1 MEKLLIATLT
11 TAFVILL
18 FSRVH
23 FHFHFTFGMQVTR
36 KPSRKA
42 ARPRPVEISG
52 EVPPAARSIRQER
65 DIYFNDTDTARSR
78 AAAEITSALINLG
91 MPQAKARK
99 LAEKAMEQGRDFDS
113 RIRWAMQ
120 NAA

>member
-1 MEKLLIATLT
+1 MEKLLIATLI
-11 TAFVILL
+11 TAFVVLL

-36 KPSRKA
+36 KTSRK

-65 DIYFNDTDTARSR
+65 DVYFNSTDTARSR